1 MNENRVDG
9 IILLSDQPTVATFD
23 ELHHWVMWQL
33 PRKVQGGLA
42 GAVRPTLSGHE
53 WYAAII
59 HLDERQVSIMA
70 HEGLLF
76 DSPETAVS
84 HLMTT
89 KE

>member
-9 IILLSDQPTVATFD
+9 IALSSDQPTMATFE
-23 ELHHWVMWQL
+23 ELHHWVTWQL
-33 PRKVQGGLA
+33 PRKINGGLA
-42 GAVRPTLSGHE
+42 GAVRPTLTGHE

-59 HLDERQVSIMA
+59 HLEERQVSIMA

>member
-59 HLDERQVSIMA
+59 YLDRQEVSIMA
-70 HEGLLF
+70 HEGLF

>member
-1 MNENRVDG
+1 MNENKVDG
-9 IILLSDQPTVATFD
+9 IDLLSDQPTMVTFD
-23 ELHHWVMWQL
+23 DLHHWVVWQL
-33 PRKVQGGLA
+33 PRKIRGGFA
-42 GAVRPTLSGHE
+42 GAVRPTLTGHE
-53 WYAAII
+53 WYAAVI

-84 HLMTT
+84 HLMST